1 MPDHGTFQNSL
12 KTKFSLLKVK
22 ISHNL
27 KALVVWVL
35 VKTDIFKHSFV
46 LFFKIQIRLLTLRLF
61 SQFDAE
67 LPPQTEVQHPQ
78 ILIKHI

>member
-12 KTKFSLLKVK
+12 KTKFPPLKVK

-67 LPPQTEVQHPQ
+67 LPPQTEVQQPQ
-78 ILIKHI
+78 ILVKHI